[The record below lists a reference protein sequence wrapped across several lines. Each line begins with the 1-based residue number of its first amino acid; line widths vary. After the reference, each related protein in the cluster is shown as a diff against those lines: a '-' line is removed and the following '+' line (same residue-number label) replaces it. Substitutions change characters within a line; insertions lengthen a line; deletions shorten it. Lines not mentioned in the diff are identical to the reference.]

1 MAERVLNTDNI
12 RKIVINPSTG
22 SAVVSIPKDLV
33 ILYKI
38 TGKDKIYFA
47 TDGSD
52 KLIAEILRGGV
63 VKT

>member
-1 MAERVLNTDNI
+1 MVEKVLNTDYI
-12 RKIVINPSTG
+12 RKIVMNPSTG

-38 TGKDKIYFA
+38 TGKDKVYFS
-47 TDGSD
+47 TDGTD